1 MFAHFRTRFVI
12 YATVAVLLFQATVVH
27 AALVTFSNTVGTVT
41 TLITFANLANN
52 ARSAA
57 GATYD
62 PIATGLGYRLATVE
76 CALTFASAPTAG
88 STVDVWLTRAP
99 DGTNFEDAATTRTP
113 DVVCPVVGGV
123 TTTRVSFSD
132 VRLPPHLIKGV
143 ALNNNSGV
151 QLNSGTVKLWPY
163 TQKGS

>member
-1 MFAHFRTRFVI
+1 MFQRFRHKLVI
-12 YATVAVLLFQATVVH
+12 YSILAVLLLQATAAH
-27 AALVTFSNTVGTVT
+27 AALVTFANVVGTVT
-41 TLITFANLANN
+41 TLITFTNLTSGS
-52 ARSAA
+52 RTTA

-62 PIATGLGYRLATVE
+62 PVATGLGYRLATVE

-88 STVDVWLTRAP
+88 TSVDVWLTKGP
-99 DGTNFEDAATTRTP
+99 DGTNFEDPATTRTP
-113 DVVCPVVGGV
+113 DVVCPVVAGV
-123 TTTRVSFSD
+123 TTTRVTFSD

-143 ALNNNSGV
+143 ALNNATGV